1 MADSIKVVVLENDF
15 AALCRL
21 GLPVSLSLQLQQSGL
36 KLADALW
43 TARSSGSGFSVSLF
57 WPSDIRTSKRGRR
70 KGKAVKTV
78 KKDNK
83 KARKNTKVLATTS
96 VTSAATATAAN
107 QPETPINA
115 QQPILCG
122 NSAEVSHP
130 AEVSVSLT
138 TTAVTPQ
145 HGNLQNI
152 KSSPSIS
159 LQNCDEVSY
168 EKKDDIHGVSYT
180 DENGL
185 AGWTPV
191 VGRKKKKR
199 CHLSEMFLRRFP
211 PEARLRHAN
220 HSDSSSDSSGSDQ
233 DLDHLIPT
241 HAAVTFSFDED
252 MQPDLSIKTRSIQQ
266 WTPIAARTRAKLRN
280 S

>member
-1 MADSIKVVVLENDF
+1 MADGIKVVVLENDF

-57 WPSDIRTSKRGRR
+57 WPSDIRTSKRGR

-78 KKDNK
+78 RKDNK

-122 NSAEVSHP
+122 NSAEISHP

-138 TTAVTPQ
+138 TTTVTPSMAIFRTSKL
-145 HGNLQNI
+145 HHLLTYRTVM
-152 KSSPSIS
+152 KSPMR
-159 LQNCDEVSY
+159 
-168 EKKDDIHGVSYT
+168 
-180 DENGL
+180 
-185 AGWTPV
+185 
-191 VGRKKKKR
+191 RKTT
-199 CHLSEMFLRRFP
+199 SMVFP
-211 PEARLRHAN
+211 TLMRM
-220 HSDSSSDSSGSDQ
+220 
-233 DLDHLIPT
+233 
-241 HAAVTFSFDED
+241 V
-252 MQPDLSIKTRSIQQ
+252 
-266 WTPIAARTRAKLRN
+266 
-280 S
+280 